1 MRKTILLLTMLFC
14 VVGGL
19 SVSAQT
25 VTHYK
30 PGARKASFAADDLV
44 FIYNTAKDG
53 YDRTGFL
60 SKSGNS
66 VALAKES
73 PLSSASNLHYD
84 KASGLSV
91 WKVVTAVT
99 VNDATNG
106 DFIKLSLKSVSTDT
120 YLGHDGSTNN
130 STEQFLYL
138 QEWSVSSASKG
149 SANSEKEDGTIVDFS
164 ELTSSD
170 NVFSVAKATDIS
182 SSSTD
187 KSNYWNGNAGSFT
200 RWDNAHPYAFYTA
213 VDASAEY
220 QALLDAAKAELKATI
235 DKANTNYNSIKVSFN
250 LPTPVTLT
258 ADMLFSNAE
267 QTKTGTG
274 DPTASLSKLIDGDA
288 STFFHSSY
296 EQTKASFPNEYHYLQ
311 VNLKQAVDVI
321 GFYYTTRNLVD
332 GPHPTVIEVQ
342 CSSDGLNFVSAAT
355 LTKDADGLPTDA
367 GAYYTSYNRPI
378 GLPFS
383 SRYIRYVVKENH
395 RSNALTS
402 NGYPFFTM
410 AEFGML
416 NFTFEDAS
424 VSKEPLNVE
433 WYGVYGPAINAAQ
446 NVYNDKDYSHMLVS
460 DVNAANAALAKV
472 TAAYERYVANKSN
485 PLYTKNPASPTVF
498 AIKSGRSGTDYPG
511 NWYYVFK
518 PVEGGKIKI
527 ESIAETAYEE
537 NLYCY
542 WYLMSDALTGYC
554 RLYPYAET
562 SKPMGYITVGD
573 GEDKLTNVSTTTNYV
588 GDLYELVSTSDD
600 NFPYAL
606 KPAGKSTYVSNY
618 NGKDAYMGFY
628 NNLNDNGT
636 KFATVS
642 VTALENIESLRTLH
656 EAYKATPTSRPA
668 DSKFGITLNK
678 LNEEY
683 KTVYDEAYPSAG
695 NILTTAA
702 KTTTAENLA
711 ATTTKVESLP
721 SLFHMNQPA
730 TGKFYRFKSVKHSN
744 KFLRSNQITLQK
756 NATTTETRLACG
768 ANDDNGRESI
778 FYLTPEN
785 KIVAYVEGQ
794 YVGNNKENLSSVGS
808 AGDAYRFDCGRDNA
822 SYTIRTQ
829 SGDRALYCKETT
841 YTYTADEETIS
852 NTYYHWDLGTLNNN
866 AHTDNGYDWVIEE
879 VSWLPVGV
887 STAAGFGT
895 LYSPVALGQTN
906 GVDTRR
912 IQAYTG
918 AVADG
923 VLKLTPIEGTI
934 PQNTPVIF
942 QYLTGEEGAEGNQ
955 NVFLGVQADVEG
967 DAYANNGTN
976 GYLSGQ
982 FVTTAKAADASI
994 YTLQNKSTHGIGM
1007 YKYNG
1012 TNIKAFRAYLPY
1024 KAPAEGGALRMVF
1037 DDVTTGIEGIEVN
1050 DGGKTA
1056 IYDLSGRRVSRMTK
1070 GLYIV
1075 NGKKVFI
1082 K

>member
-1 MRKTILLLTMLFC
+1 MRKTLLLLTMLFC

-25 VTHYK
+25 HYK
-30 PGARKASFAADDLV
+30 PGERKSTFAVDDLV
-44 FIYNTAKDG
+44 FIYNTNQNE
-53 YDRTGFL
+53 DRTGFL
-60 SKSGNS
+60 KKNGNDLEL
-66 VALAKES
+66 VKEKPYAGS
-73 PLSSASNLHYD
+73 TNLHYD
-84 KASGLSV
+84 LAAGASV
-91 WKVVTAVT
+91 WKIASVETGLSNASHNNIV
-99 VNDATNG
+99 
-106 DFIKLSLKSVSTDT
+106 KLSIKPASADT
-120 YLGHDGSTNN
+120 YLKFDGTSNN
-130 STEQFLYL
+130 AEVQYLYL
-138 QEWSVSSASKG
+138 QKWTTEATFSRENQNHENNSGTSVGRDA
-149 SANSEKEDGTIVDFS
+149 I
-164 ELTSSD
+164 TSSD
-170 NVFSVAKATDIS
+170 NVWIVGNSDTPS
-182 SSSTD
+182 S
-187 KSNYWNGNAGSFT
+187 YWNGTVGDFT
-200 RWDNAHPYAFYTA
+200 TYANGGHGYAFYTV
-213 VDASAEY
+213 VDASTEY
-220 QALLDAAKAELKATI
+220 QAKLDVAKDELKATI
-235 DKANTNYNSIKVSFN
+235 DKANTNYNSIQVGFN
-250 LPTPVTLT
+250 LPTAVPLT

-274 DPTASLSKLIDGDA
+274 DPTASLSNLIDGNA
-288 STFFHSSY
+288 NTFFHSSY

-311 VNLKQAVDVI
+311 VNLNQAVDVI

-355 LTKDADGLPTDA
+355 FTKDADGLPTTA
-367 GAYYTSYNRPI
+367 GAYYSSLNRPI

-395 RSNALTS
+395 RDGLTS
-402 NGYPFFTM
+402 NGYPYFTM
-410 AEFGML
+410 AEFGMHI
-416 NFTFEDAS
+416 FTFENNS
-424 VSKEPLNVE
+424 VSKEPLDVE
-433 WYGVYGPAINAAQ
+433 WYNRVYRSAITAAQ

-485 PLYTKNPASPTVF
+485 PLYTKKPASPVVF
-498 AIKSGRSGTDYPG
+498 AIKSGRSGTNNHPG

-573 GEDKLTNVSTTTNYV
+573 GADKLTNVSTTNNYV
-588 GDLYELVSTSDD
+588 GDLYELVLTSDG

-618 NGKDAYMGFY
+618 AGKGRYMGFY

-668 DSKFGITLNK
+668 DSKFGITLNT

-695 NILTTAA
+695 RILTTSA
-702 KTTTAENLA
+702 KTTTAANLA
-711 ATTTKVESLP
+711 ATTTQVESLP

-730 TGKFYRFKSVKHSN
+730 TGKFYRFKSVKHNN

-808 AGDAYRFDCGRDNA
+808 AGDAYRFDCGKDNA

-866 AHTDNGYDWVIEE
+866 DHSDNGYDWVIEE
-879 VSWLPVGV
+879 VAWLPVGV
-887 STAAGFGT
+887 TPSAGFGT
-895 LYSPVALGQTN
+895 LYSRVALGQTN
-906 GVDTRR
+906 GVDTRH

-923 VLKLTPIEGTI
+923 VLKLTPVEGTI

-942 QYLTGEEGAEGNQ
+942 QYLTGEEKG
-955 NVFLGVQADVEG
+955 NVFLPVTGDV
-967 DAYANNGTN
+967 DNAAYENNGTN

-1007 YKYNG
+1007 YKYIG
-1012 TNIKAFRAYLPY
+1012 DNIKAFRAYLPY
-1024 KAPAEGGALRMVF
+1024 KAPAEGGALRIVF

-1070 GLYIV
+1070 GFYIV
-1075 NGKKVFI
+1075 NGKKTLI

>member
-30 PGARKASFAADDLV
+30 PGERKSTFAVDDLV
-44 FIYNTAKDG
+44 FIYNTNRNG
-53 YDRTGFL
+53 DRTGFL
-60 SKSGNS
+60 KKNGNDLEL
-66 VALAKES
+66 VKEKPYADS
-73 PLSSASNLHYD
+73 PNLHYD
-84 KASGLSV
+84 LAAGASV
-91 WKVVTAVT
+91 WKIASVDTELSNEAG
-99 VNDATNG
+99 TNTHIVRLS
-106 DFIKLSLKSVSTDT
+106 IKPASADT
-120 YLGHDGSTNN
+120 YLKFDGTSNN
-130 STEQFLYL
+130 ADVQYLYL
-138 QEWSVSSASKG
+138 QNWYGASFTRENQDHENNSGTSVG
-149 SANSEKEDGTIVDFS
+149 RDDI
-164 ELTSSD
+164 TSSD
-170 NVFSVAKATDIS
+170 NVWVVGNSDTPS
-182 SSSTD
+182 S
-187 KSNYWNGNAGSFT
+187 YWNGTEGDFT
-200 RWDNAHPYAFYTA
+200 TWTNGGHGYAFYTV

-220 QALLDAAKAELKATI
+220 QALLDAAKAELKTTI

-250 LPTPVTLT
+250 LPTEVPLT

-274 DPTASLSKLIDGDA
+274 DPTASLSNLIDGNDN
-288 STFFHSSY
+288 SFFHSSY

-321 GFYYTTRNLVD
+321 GFHYTTRNLVD

-395 RSNALTS
+395 RNVLTS

-446 NVYNDKDYSHMLVS
+446 NVYKDKDYSHMLVS

-472 TAAYERYVANKSN
+472 NAAYERYFANKSN
-485 PLYTKNPASPTVF
+485 PLYTKDPASPVVF
-498 AIKSGRSGTDYPG
+498 AIKSGRSGTNYTG

-518 PVEGGKIKI
+518 PFEGGKIKI
-527 ESIAETAYEE
+527 ESFAETAYEE

-573 GEDKLTNVSTTTNYV
+573 GENKLTNVSTTTNYV
-588 GDLYELVSTSDD
+588 GDLYELVSTSDS

-628 NNLNDNGT
+628 NVLDNGT
-636 KFATVS
+636 NFATVS
-642 VTALENIESLRTLH
+642 VTALANIESLRTLH
-656 EAYKATPTSRPA
+656 EAYKATPTSRLE
-668 DSKFGITLNK
+668 DSKFGTTLNT

-695 NILTTAA
+695 SILTTSA
-702 KTTTAENLA
+702 KATTAEDIA

-730 TGKFYRFKSVKHSN
+730 TGKFYRFKSVKHSD
-744 KFLRSNQITLQK
+744 KRLRSNVSNGVLQCGD
-756 NATTTETRLACG
+756 AT
-768 ANDDNGRESI
+768 DNGRESI
-778 FYLTPEN
+778 FYLTADN
-785 KIVAYVEGQ
+785 KLVAYVEGQ
-794 YVGNNKENLSSVGS
+794 YIGWNKDALANVGH
-808 AGDAYRFDCGRDNA
+808 AGYVTAFGCGIDYA
-822 SYTIRTQ
+822 SYTIATVNGGNKRYIYCGGTTW
-829 SGDRALYCKETT
+829 DRG
-841 YTYTADEETIS
+841 
-852 NTYYHWDLGTLNNN
+852 NTP
-866 AHTDNGYDWVIEE
+866 DNSGYDWVIEE
-879 VSWLPVGV
+879 VPFLPVGV
-887 STAAGFGT
+887 NTRAGYGT
-895 LYSPVALGQTN
+895 LYSPVALEQSHSGTN
-906 GVDTRR
+906 R
-912 IQAYTG
+912 IKAYTG

-923 VLKLTPIEGTI
+923 VLKLTPVEGTI

-942 QYLTGEEGAEGNQ
+942 QYLTGEEKG
-955 NVFLGVQADVEG
+955 NVFLPVTGDV
-967 DAYANNGTN
+967 DNAAYANND
-976 GYLSGQ
+976 LAGQ
-982 FVTTAKAADASI
+982 FVTTAKGNASI
-994 YTLQNKSTHGIGM
+994 YTLQNGSSGIGM
-1007 YKYNG
+1007 YKYIG
-1012 TNIKAFRAYLPY
+1012 ENIPGFRAYLPY
-1024 KAPAEGGALRMVF
+1024 TAPAGGNALRMVF